1 MPKPLFQKLDCI
13 HVNVPDL
20 DTGLEFYR
28 DKLGLEMKWRGKTSA
43 GLKLGDDGSEVV
55 LDTEPL
61 LWKTDLL
68 VDSVLDAVQQFEESG
83 GTVLHGPFDIQI
95 GKAAVVRDPWGNE
108 YTLLDQSKGTF
119 DTDNAGNV
127 TGVS

>member
-1 MPKPLFQKLDCI
+1 MD
-13 HVNVPDL
+13 VPDL
-20 DTGLEFYR
+20 DAGLEFYR
-28 DKLGLEMKWRGKTSA
+28 DKLGLEMIWRSETSA

-61 LWKTDLL
+61 QWKTDLL
-68 VDSVLDAVQQFEESG
+68 VRSVPEAVTQFEESG
-83 GTVLHGPFDIQI
+83 GTVLRGPFEIQI

-119 DTDNAGNV
+119 DTDDAGKV

>member
-1 MPKPLFQKLDCI
+1 MI
-13 HVNVPDL
+13 
-20 DTGLEFYR
+20 
-28 DKLGLEMKWRGKTSA
+28 WRSETSA

-61 LWKTDLL
+61 QWKTDLL
-68 VDSVLDAVQQFEESG
+68 VGSVPKAVEQFEESG
-83 GTVLHGPFDIQI
+83 GQVVRGPFDIKI

-119 DTDNAGNV
+119 DTDDTGNV
-127 TGVS
+127 TAAS